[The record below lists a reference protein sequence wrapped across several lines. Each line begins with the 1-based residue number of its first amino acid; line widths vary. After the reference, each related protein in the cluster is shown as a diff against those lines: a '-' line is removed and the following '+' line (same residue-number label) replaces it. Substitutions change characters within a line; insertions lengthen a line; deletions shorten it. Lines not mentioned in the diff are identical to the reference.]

1 MPSFLSWSARAV
13 KTSANLCDLHSNGI
27 LTFFHKF
34 HTTLRSLRAFQYH
47 NVKASR
53 RQCNV
58 SGKLW
63 LYSAVI
69 PKEIYGLKIAVQITF
84 ALVACLCQA
93 SAESLGQSVKN
104 SYPVFGHGTRDKEQK
119 GSPIKEGRGGSR
131 VPYWSSNNA
140 AYHFLLRL
148 SIKGHAL
155 CEQRKSRCFHRPV
168 WLFDFPEENCPS
180 TGTGKRKIQ

>member
-1 MPSFLSWSARAV
+1 MPSFLSSSARAV
-13 KTSANLCDLHSNGI
+13 RTSANLCDLHSNGI

-34 HTTLRSLRAFQYH
+34 HNTLRSLRAFQYR
-47 NVKASR
+47 NLKASR
-53 RQCNV
+53 RECNV

-104 SYPVFGHGTRDKEQK
+104 SYPVFGHGTRN
-119 GSPIKEGRGGSR
+119 RR
-131 VPYWSSNNA
+131 VPPSKKGGEGHGYPIDLATTPPITFFFVS
-140 AYHFLLRL
+140 LL
-148 SIKGHAL
+148 KGHAL
-155 CEQRKSRCFHRPV
+155 CEQGKSRCFHRPV

>member
-1 MPSFLSWSARAV
+1 MPSFLSSSARAV
-13 KTSANLCDLHSNGI
+13 RTSANLCDLHSNGI

-34 HTTLRSLRAFQYH
+34 HNTLRSLRAFQYR
-47 NVKASR
+47 NLKASR
-53 RQCNV
+53 RECNV

-140 AYHFLLRL
+140 AYHFLLRF
-148 SIKGHAL
+148 SIKGTCTLRAKKVTVFSQTSMTFRL
-155 CEQRKSRCFHRPV
+155 SWRKLSVHRN
-168 WLFDFPEENCPS
+168 W
-180 TGTGKRKIQ
+180 